1 MAYVDLDISCID
13 PSDIACEVD
22 PGDLFG
28 YWHDAYIVEA
38 LVDEVSADDLA
49 RELIGYEEY
58 VEELLASLG
67 PYSPDAKMVA
77 EDLVK
82 RTADPSNGPSQVADM
97 LVALDADAARKW
109 LTALAKAYE
118 DLG

>member
-1 MAYVDLDISCID
+1 MAYVDIDISSID
-13 PSDIACEVD
+13 LDDLAREVD

-28 YWHDAYIVEA
+28 YWHDVYIVEA

-58 VEELLASLG
+58 TEELLASLG

-82 RTADPSNGPSQVADM
+82 RTSDPANGPSQVADM

-109 LTALAKAYE
+109 LEALTMALC
-118 DLG
+118 LG

>member
-1 MAYVDLDISCID
+1 MAYVDIDISSID
-13 PSDIACEVD
+13 LDDLAREVD

-28 YWHDAYIVEA
+28 YWHDAYLVEA
-38 LVDEVSADDLA
+38 LVDEVSAADLA
-49 RELIGYEEY
+49 RELIEHDAY

-97 LVALDADAARKW
+97 LVALDTDAARAY
-109 LTALAKAYE
+109 LTALTKAIE